1 MKTKII
7 LRSEEFTSFTS
18 HYLESLWGKYFDIE
32 WYDPGKIYGQS
43 GTLFAVW
50 WQNADDDYSKNL
62 RDQGHKVV
70 VDNLWEV
77 SASRTDYYW
86 LKNSNWC
93 WYNESLWWRSL
104 GYHQYIPHKQY
115 SKLALMPINRVS
127 NTRDQIITK
136 LTPVLDNFIWSYR
149 DKKLPNDL
157 DSTNNNYQ
165 RFFNPNW
172 YDDTYFST
180 VVESQNQGP
189 CNWPTEKTFK
199 TCAYYHPFLLIGQHH
214 TLKRLKQLGFETYN
228 NIFDESYDD
237 IIDFDLRLDAVIKNI
252 NNFDPVPYD
261 AETQRRLQHNHDHF
275 FDQPLVE
282 SCIVTE
288 IIEPL
293 LDYAET

>member
-32 WYDPGKIYGQS
+32 WYDPGKTYGQS
-43 GTLFAVW
+43 GTLFVVW
-50 WQNADDDYSKNL
+50 WQNADDDYSKDL

-86 LKNSNWC
+86 LENSNWF
-93 WYNESLWWRSL
+93 WYNESLWWQSL

-115 SKLALMPINRVS
+115 SKLAFMPISRV
-127 NTRDQIITK
+127 NHTRDQIVTK

-180 VVESQNQGP
+180 VVESQQQGP
-189 CNWPTEKTFK
+189 CYRPTEKIFK

-237 IIDFDLRLDAVIKNI
+237 IIDFDLRLNAVIKNI

-261 AETQRRLQHNHDHF
+261 AETQCRLQHNHDHF

-293 LDYAET
+293 LEHAES